1 VDRSHGDKRCL
12 FVEDGADARTVD
24 DHDLRALWRR

>member
-1 VDRSHGDKRCL
+1 MATSDVCSSKTA
-12 FVEDGADARTVD
+12 ADARTVD